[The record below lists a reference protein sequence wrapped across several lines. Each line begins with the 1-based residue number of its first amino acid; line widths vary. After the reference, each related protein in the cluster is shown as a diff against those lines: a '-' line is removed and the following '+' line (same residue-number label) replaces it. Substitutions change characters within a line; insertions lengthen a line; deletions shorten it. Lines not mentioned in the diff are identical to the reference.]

1 MPLRIEDKKLLVEEL
16 NAIANSSVAGAIADY
31 SGLNVTEITELRTKA
46 RESGVFLKVVKNT
59 LSKRAFSDTSFE
71 CLTENLKGPIIIA
84 LSKDDLASPARLFK
98 SFGKD
103 YEQLKTISL
112 AIDGHTFPA
121 SELDRIAKLPTKQ
134 EAYSIIARLMQAPI
148 EKAVRTLKEI
158 PTKFTR
164 MTVAVKDD
172 KEKVS

>member
-1 MPLRIEDKKLLVEEL
+1 MSLSIEDKQRVVQEL
-16 NAIANSSVAGAIADY
+16 NAIASSSVSGAIADY

-46 RESGVFLKVVKNT
+46 REAGVYLKVVKNT

-71 CLTENLKGPIIIA
+71 CLTEDLKGPIIIA
-84 LSKDDLASPARLFK
+84 LSEDDLASPARLFK
-98 SFGKD
+98 NFSKE
-103 YEQLKTISL
+103 YEQLQTVGL
-112 AIDGHTFPA
+112 AIGGNTFPA
-121 SELDRIAKLPTKQ
+121 SDLDRIAQLPTKQ
-134 EAYSIIARLMQAPI
+134 EAYSIIVHLLQAPI

-164 MTVAVKDD
+164 MAVAVKDN